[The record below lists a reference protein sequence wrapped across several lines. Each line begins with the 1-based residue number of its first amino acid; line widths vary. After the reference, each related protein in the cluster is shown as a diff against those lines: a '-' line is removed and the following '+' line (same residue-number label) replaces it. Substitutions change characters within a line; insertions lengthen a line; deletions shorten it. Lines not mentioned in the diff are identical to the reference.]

1 MEKHSRISDKQKQ
14 DLEQYGYQYVDE
26 ASVGDYDL
34 VLTHFPLLDAYHIA
48 LQRKG
53 RDFTD
58 HEQQTQKFP
67 ADLGA
72 NISLAVP
79 TLNQWLARYG
89 ELWIGGDNPAKVPV
103 YERLLKRLG
112 YTTDS
117 MDLMGM
123 KLVSIT
129 KPSRKTFTSS
139 LLKKAS
145 KTIGDLSEVLEEVA
159 HGHLYNDEVFDILEE
174 RGFKD
179 PLEILMA
186 LDLGGIL
193 MEKDDGILFPG
204 FDDGQALSDLLGDL
218 SDDQILRLK
227 KAL

>member
-1 MEKHSRISDKQKQ
+1 MKKHSGISDKQKH

-79 TLNQWLARYG
+79 TLNRWLARYG

-145 KTIGDLSEVLEEVA
+145 KTIGDLAEVLEEIA
-159 HGHLYNDEVFDILEE
+159 HGHLYNEEVFDALEE
-174 RGFKD
+174 GGFKD
-179 PLEILMA
+179 PLEILMI
-186 LDLGGIL
+186 LDLEGIL
-193 MEKDDGILFPG
+193 MEEDNGILFPG
-204 FDDGQALSDLLGDL
+204 FEDGQALTDLLDGI
-218 SDDQILRLK
+218 SDDRLMELK
-227 KAL
+227 RAL